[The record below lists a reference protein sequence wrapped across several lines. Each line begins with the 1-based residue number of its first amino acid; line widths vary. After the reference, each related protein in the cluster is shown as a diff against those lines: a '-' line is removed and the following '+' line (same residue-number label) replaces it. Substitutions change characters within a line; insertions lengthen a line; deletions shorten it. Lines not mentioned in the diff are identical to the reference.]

1 MDSSVIYSP
10 SFLLIR
16 AKTMKK
22 NVFVLRA
29 DFGRY
34 TDIFKKDGY
43 IGIGWFQDEPIAIN
57 INDKDSLKGA
67 YRALYPDHTS
77 MRMNQ
82 NVGQVFRFVNDIKI
96 GDIIIS
102 PYNDNQLLIGTIES
116 EVYFKKD
123 DSSPYP
129 WRKKVKG
136 FKDTINRHN
145 LSVPLQN
152 TLRSSLTC
160 FKVSISDEI
169 LSSIGF
175 KIDSNVQNSSTHL
188 VTSSFSN
195 FELIRR
201 RFLELDATEF
211 ELLVSYVLRS
221 LGFDPRQ
228 ETGKVGD
235 GGIDFEGVLDVLGV
249 ASINLQ
255 VQVKRYDKGA
265 IGELDMRNFRGAL
278 KMGYQGCF
286 ITLSTFNK
294 KAIENA
300 TDKERQP
307 IQLIDGARFTEIF
320 IEQYDKI
327 IDSIYNDDLDD
338 LASKLKFKKSLLP
351 I

>member
-1 MDSSVIYSP
+1 MN
-10 SFLLIR
+10 
-16 AKTMKK
+16 K

-34 TDIFKKDGY
+34 TDTFKKDEY
-43 IGIGWFQDEPIAIN
+43 IGIGWFQDEPN
-57 INDKDSLKGA
+57 GVDLKDKDSLKSA
-67 YRALYPDHTS
+67 YKSLYPDHPS

-82 NVGQVFRFVNDIKI
+82 NVGQVYRFVNEIKV

-102 PYNDNQLLIGTIES
+102 PYNDNQLLVGIIES
-116 EVYFKKD
+116 DVYYKKD
-123 DSSPYP
+123 DTSPYP
-129 WRKKVKG
+129 WRKKVKW
-136 FKDTINRHN
+136 FKETINRHN

-160 FKVSISDEI
+160 FKVSMSDEI
-169 LSSIGF
+169 LSAVGIN
-175 KIDSNVQNSSTHL
+175 IDSNSAGDSHINTAPSPL
-188 VTSSFSN
+188 SN

-265 IGELDMRNFRGAL
+265 IGEMDMRNFRGAL

-338 LASKLKFKKSLLP
+338 LAGKLKFKKSLLP

>member
-1 MDSSVIYSP
+1 MD
-10 SFLLIR
+10 
-16 AKTMKK
+16 K

-34 TDIFKKDGY
+34 TDIFKKGEY
-43 IGIGWFQDEPIAIN
+43 IGIGWFQDEPIAIDLK
-57 INDKDSLKGA
+57 DKDSLKGA
-67 YRALYPDHTS
+67 YKALNPDHPS

-82 NVGQVFRFVNDIKI
+82 NVGQVFRFVNEIKV

-102 PYNDNQLLIGTIES
+102 PYNDNQLLVGTIES
-116 EVYFKKD
+116 DVYFKKD

-129 WRKKVKG
+129 WRKKVKW
-136 FKDTINRHN
+136 FKETINRHN

-160 FKVSISDEI
+160 FKVSMSDEI
-169 LSSIGF
+169 LLALGI
-175 KIDSNVQNSSTHL
+175 KIETNLGDSRINTASSTL
-188 VTSSFSN
+188 SN

-338 LASKLKFKKSLLP
+338 LAGKLKFKKSLLP